1 MAIDLRAMVGTL
13 FWPLHHQ
20 NRPMM
25 TTHRPVDQAA
35 AVTIALAP
43 LVQLRIF
50 LPRRIDRAGRLPT
63 YTDLTAALAI
73 EGKMEEA
80 KAALANAYRFNPK
93 LRKV

>member
-1 MAIDLRAMVGTL
+1 
-13 FWPLHHQ
+13 
-20 NRPMM
+20 MM